1 MSGETKI
8 LPVEGG
14 ISDKQ
19 RFDQTMDYGGSFT
32 TKEEGDFGSG
42 ENKGNSPKA

>member
-8 LPVEGG
+8 LPATGG

-32 TKEEGDFGSG
+32 TRVDGDFASG
-42 ENKGNSPKA
+42 EDKGDAPKV